1 MNASPSPQ
9 PPKPLSD
16 SPLFWLLLFGGM
28 ALAMA
33 ALIQP
38 KFAQREARLER
49 MYHSRQL
56 AAERSAAKTR
66 GDEAEREARDAD
78 SPEYQPAEPIVTVR
92 SLMYLLA
99 GVLLAGAI
107 VLTLLRRAERRAVMQ
122 SIGRCSAPE
131 EGKPRLKQGTNTD

>member
-1 MNASPSPQ
+1 MTSAPSHQ

-38 KFAQREARLER
+38 KFDQREARLER

-56 AAERSAAKTR
+56 AAQRSVAKANRPQSDATQPPPTS
-66 GDEAEREARDAD
+66 AEYR
-78 SPEYQPAEPIVTVR
+78 PGEPIITVR
-92 SLMYLLA
+92 SLMFLLA
-99 GVLLAGAI
+99 ALLLAAALAI
-107 VLTLLRRAERRAVMQ
+107 VLMRRRPPSELL
-122 SIGRCSAPE
+122 
-131 EGKPRLKQGTNTD
+131 T

>member
-56 AAERSAAKTR
+56 AAERSAAKTQ
-66 GDEAEREARDAD
+66 GDEAEREAQGAD

-92 SLMYLLA
+92 SLMFLLA

-107 VLTLLRRAERRAVMQ
+107 VLTLVRGAER
-122 SIGRCSAPE
+122 GP
-131 EGKPRLKQGTNTD
+131 

>member
-1 MNASPSPQ
+1 MDSAPSHQ

-38 KFAQREARLER
+38 KFDEREARLER

-56 AAERSAAKTR
+56 AAQRSVAKAN
-66 GDEAEREARDAD
+66 EASSKLSPQDSA

-92 SLMYLLA
+92 SLMFLLA
-99 GVLLAGAI
+99 ALLLAASLAL
-107 VLTLLRRAERRAVMQ
+107 VLMRRRPPSEL
-122 SIGRCSAPE
+122 P
-131 EGKPRLKQGTNTD
+131 T

>member
-1 MNASPSPQ
+1 MTSPSSPQ

-38 KFAQREARLER
+38 KFEQREARLER

-56 AAERSAAKTR
+56 AAQRSAAKTN
-66 GDEAEREARDAD
+66 AASPERAPEDST

-92 SLMYLLA
+92 SLMFLLA
-99 GVLLAGAI
+99 ALLLAASIAI
-107 VLTLLRRAERRAVMQ
+107 VFLRRRPKSEF
-122 SIGRCSAPE
+122 P
-131 EGKPRLKQGTNTD
+131 T

>member
-1 MNASPSPQ
+1 MNSPNSPQ

-38 KFAQREARLER
+38 KFEQREARLER

-56 AAERSAAKTR
+56 AAERSAPKVN
-66 GDEAEREARDAD
+66 EASSAPAPEDSA
-78 SPEYQPAEPIVTVR
+78 SPEYQPDQPIVTVR
-92 SLMYLLA
+92 SLMFLLA
-99 GVLLAGAI
+99 ALLLAASLAI
-107 VLTLLRRAERRAVMQ
+107 VLMRRRPKSEF
-122 SIGRCSAPE
+122 P
-131 EGKPRLKQGTNTD
+131 T

>member
-1 MNASPSPQ
+1 MNSSSSPQ

-38 KFAQREARLER
+38 KFEQREARLER
-49 MYHSRQL
+49 MFHSRQL
-56 AAERSAAKTR
+56 AAQRSAAKAN
-66 GDEAEREARDAD
+66 GASSEPSPQDSA

-92 SLMYLLA
+92 SLMFLLAALLLA
-99 GVLLAGAI
+99 GSIAI
-107 VLTLLRRAERRAVMQ
+107 VLMRRRPPSEL
-122 SIGRCSAPE
+122 P
-131 EGKPRLKQGTNTD
+131 T